1 MISYRNIGNHY
12 EVIFLGDNLKD
23 FNMFHK
29 AIKDIRAGF
38 IPYEHTLAYKIP
50 KANMDSL
57 LKEYPN
63 ATYIANEY
71 DNIGDTM
78 KLTPYLYQKEAIHF
92 ALNKQNALIILP
104 CGSGKLYYMS

>member
-1 MISYRNIGNHY
+1 MISYRNIGNYY

-38 IPYEHTLAYKIP
+38 IPYEHTIAYKIP
-50 KANMDSL
+50 KAEIDSL
-57 LKEYPN
+57 L
-63 ATYIANEY
+63 IAFPDAVNIPNEY
-71 DNIGDTM
+71 DSIGDTM

-92 ALNKQNALIILP
+92 ALKQQNALIILP
-104 CGSGKLYYMS
+104 CGSGNLYYIS